1 MADERPSEP
10 VSKSAPMNQ
19 TVVEITD
26 LGFRY
31 GRQQALLNVSFVVQ
45 KGQIFGLLGP
55 NGGGKTTLFRILCTL
70 LVPQQGQA
78 RVAGVDVK
86 EDPHRVRRMI
96 GVVFQ
101 SNSLDPQL
109 TSEENLWCQGRL
121 YRLRGRELKERIE
134 YLTDRFSLGSRRRD
148 LVGTLS
154 GGLRRRVELA
164 KGLLHGPQIL
174 ILDEP
179 TVGLDP
185 GARRDF
191 WKYLTKLRDE
201 DGVTLLFTTHLM
213 EETEQCDHLVILS
226 EGQVVADGSPMAL
239 KEEIGGDVI
248 VVETPDPERFCDLI
262 RERFP
267 GEPGVVNG
275 MVRLELPQG
284 HKVAAELMESYS
296 DRIEAVRVSKPTLED
311 VFIHKTGHRFDG
323 DE

>member
-1 MADERPSEP
+1 MPI
-10 VSKSAPMNQ
+10 SKSQPMNQ
-19 TVVEITD
+19 TVVEVTD

-31 GRQQALLNVSFVVQ
+31 GQQQALQNVSFVVP

-86 EDPHRVRRMI
+86 ENPHRVRRMI

-121 YRLRGRELKERIE
+121 YGLRGAELKERIE
-134 YLTDRFSLGSRRRD
+134 YLTDRFSLGSRRKD
-148 LVGTLS
+148 LVGALS

-164 KGLLHGPQIL
+164 KGLLHSPQVL

-185 GARRDF
+185 GTRRDF
-191 WKYLTKLRDE
+191 WEYLTKLRDE

-213 EETEQCDHLVILS
+213 EETEQCDHLVILT

-248 VVETPDPERFCDLI
+248 VIETPNPEGFCDAI
-262 RERFP
+262 RDHFP
-267 GEPGVVNG
+267 GEPRVVNG
-275 MVRLELPQG
+275 TVRLELPQG
-284 HKVAAELMESYS
+284 HKVAAELMETYS
-296 DRIEAVRVSKPTLED
+296 DRIEAVRVSKPTVED

-323 DE
+323 E

>member
-1 MADERPSEP
+1 
-10 VSKSAPMNQ
+10 MNQ
-19 TVVEITD
+19 TVVEVAD
-26 LGFRY
+26 LGFLY
-31 GRQQALLNVSFVVQ
+31 GRQRALHEVSFEVGN
-45 KGQIFGLLGP
+45 GQIFGLLGP

-70 LVPQQGQA
+70 LAPQQGKA
-78 RVAGVDVK
+78 RVAGVDVQQ
-86 EDPHRVRRMI
+86 DPHKVRRMI

-109 TSEENLWCQGRL
+109 TSEENLRCQGGL
-121 YRLRGRELKERIE
+121 YGLKGSKLKERSE
-134 YLTDRFSLGSRRRD
+134 SLMNRFGVGSRRKD

-164 KGLLHGPQIL
+164 KGLLHGPSIL

-191 WKYLTKLRDE
+191 WEYLTKLRDE

-213 EETEQCDHLVILS
+213 EEAEQCDHLVILS

-267 GEPGVVNG
+267 GKTGVVNG
-275 MVRLELPQG
+275 KVRLELPQG
-284 HKVAAELMESYS
+284 HKVTAELMDSYS
-296 DRIEAVRVSKPTLED
+296 DQINAVRVGKPTLED

-323 DE
+323 N